1 MMILMDA
8 KLTIAQFDIFL
19 QKQGLAFEAVIVG
32 GAALALLGVISR
44 QTRDCDILDP
54 LLPDEIQSAAKEFA
68 ISLRKSGEI
77 LQDNWLNHE
86 PSSLSKLLPD
96 GWQNSLQ
103 IIFNGKALVLHTL
116 SRKDLLR
123 TKLFALCDRGT
134 DLADCIALKPSLDE
148 IDEIISWVQAQDTN
162 TDWPRHVA
170 LVLADLGA
178 RLGYGI

>member
-1 MMILMDA
+1 MDA
-8 KLTIAQFDIFL
+8 KITIAQFDRFL
-19 QKQGLAFEAVIVG
+19 ENQNLAFEAVIIG
-32 GAALALLGVISR
+32 GAALCLLGIISR

-54 LLPDEIQSAAKEFA
+54 LLPTKIQNAAKEFA
-68 ISLRKSGEI
+68 ISVRQSGEV

-103 IIFNGKALVLHTL
+103 LVYNGKALVLHTL
-116 SRKDLLR
+116 GRKDLLR

-134 DLADCIALKPSLDE
+134 DLADCIALKPSLNE
-148 IDEIISWVQAQDTN
+148 IEEIISWVQAQDTN
-162 TDWPRHVA
+162 TDWPRHVTE
-170 LVLADLGA
+170 VLADLGA